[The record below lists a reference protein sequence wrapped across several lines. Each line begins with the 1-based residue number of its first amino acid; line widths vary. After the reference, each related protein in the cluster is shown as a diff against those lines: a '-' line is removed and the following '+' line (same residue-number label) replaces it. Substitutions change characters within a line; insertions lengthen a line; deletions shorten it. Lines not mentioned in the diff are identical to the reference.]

1 MNATILAVG
10 TELLFGQTVNTNAA
24 YLSSRLQLLG
34 INVLYHFTVGDNP
47 ERMAAALRQSLR
59 ETELVI
65 TTGGLGPTQDDLTKE
80 IIAEVMGA
88 ELMLNEDVLASI
100 EGFFRRNGYEMTENN
115 RKQAYIPAGGT
126 VFRNEAGT
134 APGFALEKDGKIVI
148 ALPGPPR
155 ELDRMFQKSVL
166 PYLQNKTDCVI
177 EYKILRFYGIGES
190 ALETEL
196 NALITAQTDPTIATY
211 AKEDECSLRI
221 ASKRETREEALAA
234 INSMEE
240 KIRDLVGAF
249 LYSDADEEL
258 SAVVAKKL
266 MARGL
271 TVAAAESC
279 TGGLFASA
287 LISVPGMSASF
298 DRGFVTY
305 SNEAKT
311 ASLGVPADIIAT
323 HGAVSEETAGAM
335 AEGARKHAG
344 TDIGVSVTG
353 IAGPDGGNE
362 QKPVGLAWICICD
375 AKGRKTERF
384 VTRNRGR
391 NRNRQVFVLEML
403 NMLNRYLD
411 DSGDSSR

>member
-1 MNATILAVG
+1 
-10 TELLFGQTVNTNAA
+10 
-24 YLSSRLQLLG
+24 LG
-34 INVLYHFTVGDNP
+34 INLLYHFTVGDNP

-88 ELMLNEDVLASI
+88 ELILDEDVLASI
-100 EGFFRRNGYEMTENN
+100 EGFFRKIGYEMTENN

-126 VFRNEAGT
+126 VFRNDAGT
-134 APGFALEKDGKIVI
+134 APGFALERDGKIVV

-155 ELDRMFQKSVL
+155 ELDRMFQKDVL

-196 NALITAQTDPTIATY
+196 NALISAQTDPTIATY
-211 AKEDECSLRI
+211 AKEGECSLRI
-221 ASKRETREEALAA
+221 ASKRKTREEALAA
-234 INSMEE
+234 IHLMEE
-240 KIRDLVGAF
+240 KIRDLVGTF

-266 MARGL
+266 IERGL
-271 TVAAAESC
+271 TVASAESC
-279 TGGLFASA
+279 TGGLFAAA
-287 LISVPGMSASF
+287 LISFPGVSASF

-323 HGAVSEETAGAM
+323 HGAVSEETAIAM
-335 AEGARKHAG
+335 AEGARRCAG
-344 TDIGVSVTG
+344 TDIGVSATG
-353 IAGPDGGNE
+353 IAGPDGGDE
-362 QKPVGLAWICICD
+362 RKPVGLAWICICD
-375 AKGRKTERF
+375 AAGRKTKRF
-384 VTRNRGR
+384 VTRHRGR

-411 DSGDSSR
+411 DSSDSSR